1 VLCWNAPFRY
11 GMYSWRISRSERR
24 AQTPVVVLDAHP
36 ARVAAKA
43 IKAKKGNW
51 RIGFYARVMVN
62 LKLLCSCRR
71 EAPTRSE
78 QLWSRFQL
86 DAARAGRLLRG
97 DATHLSR
104 KLS

>member
-1 VLCWNAPFRY
+1 VLCRNAPFRY

-43 IKAKKGNW
+43 IKTKKGNW

-62 LKLLCSCRR
+62 LQLLCSCRR
-71 EAPTRSE
+71 EALGPGSYRVDPRSM
-78 QLWSRFQL
+78 RP
-86 DAARAGRLLRG
+86 ARGAC
-97 DATHLSR
+97 S
-104 KLS
+104 KVM

>member
-1 VLCWNAPFRY
+1 VLCRNAPFRY

-24 AQTPVVVLDAHP
+24 AQTPVVVLEAHP

-43 IKAKKGNW
+43 IKTKKGNW

-62 LKLLCSCRR
+62 LQLLCCLRR
-71 EAPTRSE
+71 EALGPSNSWVDSNST
-78 QLWSRFQL
+78 QP
-86 DAARAGRLLRG
+86 ARLLRG

>member
-1 VLCWNAPFRY
+1 VLCRNAPFRY

-24 AQTPVVVLDAHP
+24 AQTPVVVLEAHP

-43 IKAKKGNW
+43 IKTKKGNW

-62 LKLLCSCRR
+62 LQLLCSWRR
-71 EAPTRSE
+71 ETPRTE
-78 QLWSRFQL
+78 QLRSRFQL

>member
-1 VLCWNAPFRY
+1 VLCRNAPFRY
-11 GMYSWRISRSERR
+11 GMYSWRKSRSEGR

-36 ARVAAKA
+36 ARLAAKA
-43 IKAKKGNW
+43 IKTKTGNW

-62 LKLLCSCRR
+62 LKLLCPWRR
-71 EAPTRSE
+71 EAVGPS
-78 QLWSRFQL
+78 SYGV
-86 DAARAGRLLRG
+86 DSSAARAGRLLQG